1 MVDASRGFNFNPT
14 SCIAIC
20 YCRFSEF
27 SEKNHLGEKPVSNS
41 IGSAPERK
49 NQQAIVIGAGFSG
62 IATALRLRA
71 LGYQVTLMERLGS
84 LGGRAQVFKRG
95 GYKHDAGPTVITAP
109 FLFDELFELFD
120 EKLEDH
126 LEFVPLDPFYRFH
139 FTDGSQFDY
148 RASIEDTLDEIR
160 RFSPADAD
168 GYLALLEQ
176 SKKVYDIGFKKLVH
190 RPFNSLWLMI
200 KQIPAL
206 LTLKCYK
213 TVSQLVGRYLKHP
226 LIQQAFSI
234 HPLLVGGNPFKT
246 TAIYTLI
253 HYLERRWGVFF
264 CMGGTGK
271 LVEELGAL
279 MKRQGI
285 EIVLNADVDEILTQ
299 KNRATGIR
307 MADGTVSNADIVVF
321 GGDPETCYKHL
332 MPSVKSKMPS
342 VKKRYS
348 MGLYV
353 LYFGT
358 KKLYPDVAHHSIW
371 MGPRFKELLSE
382 IFDSKKMSEDFSLY
396 LHRPTA
402 TDKSFAPEGCESFY
416 VLCPV
421 PNLQGNV
428 NWEDE
433 GPTLRDRIIEALEES
448 ILPELSSVI
457 EEVFWMTPEDFAKD
471 YRSMH
476 GAGFSIEPRLT
487 QSAWF
492 RFHNRHHSFK
502 NLYFVGAGTHPG
514 AGLPGV
520 VSSAKVV
527 EELITGVEVG
537 SGG

>member
-1 MVDASRGFNFNPT
+1 MTENKFGAGKTV
-14 SCIAIC
+14 
-20 YCRFSEF
+20 
-27 SEKNHLGEKPVSNS
+27 
-41 IGSAPERK
+41 
-49 NQQAIVIGAGFSG
+49 IVIGAGFAG
-62 IATALRLRA
+62 IATALRLKA
-71 LGYQVTLMERLGS
+71 LGYDVTLMERLDN
-84 LGGRAQVFKRG
+84 LGGRAQVFERG
-95 GYKHDAGPTVITAP
+95 GYRHDAGPTVITAP

-120 EKLEDH
+120 ERLEDH
-126 LEFVPLDPFYRFH
+126 LNFVPLDPFYRFH
-139 FTDGSQFDY
+139 FADGSQFDY
-148 RASIEDTLDEIR
+148 RASIEDTLTEIR
-160 RFSPADAD
+160 RFNPDDAA
-168 GYLALLEQ
+168 GYLKLLEK
-176 SKKVYDIGFKKLVH
+176 SKKIYDVGFKQLVH
-190 RPFNSLWLMI
+190 RPFTRIWDMV
-200 KQIPAL
+200 KQVPAL
-206 LTLKCYK
+206 LILKCYK
-213 TVSQLVGRYLKHP
+213 TVSQMVNSHLKHP
-226 LIQQAFSI
+226 LIRQAFSI

-279 MKRQGI
+279 MTRQGI
-285 EIVLNADVDEILTQ
+285 NIVLGADVDEIIVKEKTAIGVRLS
-299 KNRATGIR
+299 NNEIID
-307 MADGTVSNADIVVF
+307 ADLVIF
-321 GGDPETCYKHL
+321 GGDPETCYRHL
-332 MPSVKSKMPS
+332 LPQSTFRLPKI
-342 VKKRYS
+342 KKKYS

-382 IFDSKKMSEDFSLY
+382 IFDAKHMSKDFSLY
-396 LHRPTA
+396 VHRPTA
-402 TDKSFAPEGCESFY
+402 TDKSFAPDGCESFY

-428 NWEDE
+428 DWSTQGEI
-433 GPTLRDRIIEALEES
+433 LRDRIVSSLEET
-448 ILPELSSVI
+448 ILPELSSTI

-492 RFHNRHHSFK
+492 RFHNRDSAIT

-527 EELITGVEVG
+527 EELLTGVEVG

>member
-1 MVDASRGFNFNPT
+1 MIS
-14 SCIAIC
+14 
-20 YCRFSEF
+20 
-27 SEKNHLGEKPVSNS
+27 KKS
-41 IGSAPERK
+41 ITNNTAV
-49 NQQAIVIGAGFSG
+49 VIGAGFAG

-71 LGYQVTLMERLGS
+71 LGYQVTLLERLNS
-84 LGGRAQVFKRG
+84 LGGRAQVFERG
-95 GYKHDAGPTVITAP
+95 GYRHDAGPTVITAP

-120 EKLEDH
+120 EKLADY

-139 FTDGSQFDY
+139 FADGSQFDY
-148 RASIEDTLDEIR
+148 RASVEDTLTEIR
-160 RFSPADAD
+160 RFSPEDAN
-168 GYLALLEQ
+168 GYLKLLEK
-176 SKKVYDIGFKKLVH
+176 SKKVYDVGFKKLVH
-190 RPFNSLWLMI
+190 RPFIRIWDMV
-200 KQIPAL
+200 KQVPAL
-206 LTLKCYK
+206 LILKCYK
-213 TVSQLVGRYLKHP
+213 TVSQMVNSHLKHP
-226 LIQQAFSI
+226 LIRQAFSI

-279 MKRQGI
+279 MERHGI
-285 EIVLNADVDEILTQ
+285 NIVLNADVNEIITAN
-299 KNRATGIR
+299 KIATGVRFGDNETID
-307 MADGTVSNADIVVF
+307 AELVVF
-321 GGDPETCYKHL
+321 GGDPETCYQYLLPNTKPHLLDIKKH
-332 MPSVKSKMPS
+332 
-342 VKKRYS
+342 YS

-382 IFDSKKMSEDFSLY
+382 IFDAKQMSEDFSLY

-402 TDKSFAPEGCESFY
+402 TDKSFAPDGCESFY

-421 PNLQGNV
+421 PNLQGDV
-428 NWEDE
+428 DWCAEAE
-433 GPTLRDRIIEALEES
+433 VLRDRIVEALEET

-492 RFHNRHHSFK
+492 RFHNRDKAIS

-527 EELITGVEVG
+527 EELLTGVEVG

>member
-1 MVDASRGFNFNPT
+1 LTQNTQHDV
-14 SCIAIC
+14 
-20 YCRFSEF
+20 
-27 SEKNHLGEKPVSNS
+27 
-41 IGSAPERK
+41 
-49 NQQAIVIGAGFSG
+49 QQAIVIGAGFAG
-62 IATALRLRA
+62 IATALRLRK
-71 LGYQVTLMERLGS
+71 LGYEVTLLERLES
-84 LGGRAQVFKRG
+84 LGGRAQVFERG
-95 GYKHDAGPTVITAP
+95 GYRHDAGPTVITAP

-126 LEFVPLDPFYRFH
+126 LQFVPLDPFYRFH
-139 FTDGSQFDY
+139 FADGSQFDY
-148 RASIEDTLDEIR
+148 RASIEDTLTEIR
-160 RFSPADAD
+160 RFNPDDAD
-168 GYLALLEQ
+168 GYLKLLEK
-176 SKKVYDIGFKKLVH
+176 SKEVYDIGFKQLVH
-190 RPFNSLWLMI
+190 RPFTRVWDMV

-206 LTLKCYK
+206 LMLKCYRS
-213 TVSQLVGRYLKHP
+213 VSQMVNSHLKHP
-226 LIQQAFSI
+226 LIRQAFSI

-271 LVEELGAL
+271 LVEELGKL
-279 MKRQGI
+279 MDRHGI
-285 EIVLNADVDEILTQ
+285 KTQFGADVDEIILDG
-299 KNRATGIR
+299 KRATGVR
-307 MADGTVSNADIVVF
+307 MNSGATLNADIVVF

-332 MPSVKSKMPS
+332 LPAKKTFSMPTI
-342 VKKRYS
+342 KKQYS

-358 KKLYPDVAHHSIW
+358 RKLYPDVAHHSIW
-371 MGPRFKELLSE
+371 MGPRFKELLTE
-382 IFDSKKMSEDFSLY
+382 IFDHKTMSEDYSLY
-396 LHRPTA
+396 VHRPTA
-402 TDKSFAPEGCESFY
+402 TDTSFAPEGCESFY

-421 PNLQGNV
+421 PNLLGNV
-428 NWEDE
+428 NWETE
-433 GPTLRDRIIEALEES
+433 GPKLRDRIVQSLEET

-457 EEVFWMTPEDFAKD
+457 EEVFWMTPEDFAND

-492 RFHNRHHSFK
+492 RFHNRDRAIS

-527 EELITGVEVG
+527 EELLTGVEVG

>member
-1 MVDASRGFNFNPT
+1 MIS
-14 SCIAIC
+14 
-20 YCRFSEF
+20 
-27 SEKNHLGEKPVSNS
+27 KKS
-41 IGSAPERK
+41 ITNNTAV
-49 NQQAIVIGAGFSG
+49 VIGAGFAG

-71 LGYQVTLMERLGS
+71 LGYQVTLLERLNS
-84 LGGRAQVFKRG
+84 LGGRAQVFERG
-95 GYKHDAGPTVITAP
+95 GYRHDAGPTVITAP

-120 EKLEDH
+120 EKLADY

-139 FTDGSQFDY
+139 FADGSQFDY
-148 RASIEDTLDEIR
+148 RASVEDTLTEIR
-160 RFSPADAD
+160 RFSPEDAN
-168 GYLALLEQ
+168 GYLKLLEK
-176 SKKVYDIGFKKLVH
+176 SKKIYDVGFKKLVH
-190 RPFNSLWLMI
+190 RPFIRIWDMV
-200 KQIPAL
+200 KQVPAL
-206 LTLKCYK
+206 LILKCYK
-213 TVSQLVGRYLKHP
+213 TVSQMVNSHLKHP
-226 LIQQAFSI
+226 LIRQAFSI

-279 MKRQGI
+279 MERHGI
-285 EIVLNADVDEILTQ
+285 NIVLNADVNEIITAN
-299 KNRATGIR
+299 KIATGVRFGDNETID
-307 MADGTVSNADIVVF
+307 AELVVF
-321 GGDPETCYKHL
+321 GGDPETCYQYLLPNTKPHLPHIKKH
-332 MPSVKSKMPS
+332 
-342 VKKRYS
+342 YS

-382 IFDSKKMSEDFSLY
+382 IFDAKQMSEDFSLY

-402 TDKSFAPEGCESFY
+402 TDKSFAPDGCESFY

-421 PNLQGNV
+421 PNLQGDV
-428 NWEDE
+428 DWCAEAE
-433 GPTLRDRIIEALEES
+433 VLRDRIVEALEET

-492 RFHNRHHSFK
+492 RFHNRDKAIS

-527 EELITGVEVG
+527 EELLTGVEVG

>member
-1 MVDASRGFNFNPT
+1 MT
-14 SCIAIC
+14 QT
-20 YCRFSEF
+20 
-27 SEKNHLGEKPVSNS
+27 
-41 IGSAPERK
+41 APQEA
-49 NQQAIVIGAGFSG
+49 QTAVVIGAGFAG
-62 IATALRLRA
+62 IATALRLRK
-71 LGYQVTLMERLGS
+71 LGYDVTLLERLQS
-84 LGGRAQVFKRG
+84 LGGRAQVFERG
-95 GYKHDAGPTVITAP
+95 GYRHDAGPTVITAP

-126 LEFVPLDPFYRFH
+126 LQFVPLDPFYRFH
-139 FTDGSQFDY
+139 FADGSQFDY
-148 RASIEDTLDEIR
+148 RASIEDTLTEIR
-160 RFSPADAD
+160 RFNPDDAD
-168 GYLALLEQ
+168 GYLKLLEK
-176 SKKVYDIGFKKLVH
+176 SKRVYDVGFKELVH
-190 RPFNSLWLMI
+190 RPFTRVWDMV

-206 LTLKCYK
+206 LMLKCYRS
-213 TVSQLVGRYLKHP
+213 VSQMVNSHLKHP
-226 LIQQAFSI
+226 LIRQAFSI

-271 LVEELGAL
+271 LVEELGKL
-279 MKRQGI
+279 MERQGI
-285 EIVLNADVDEILTQ
+285 KLQMGADVDEIILDG
-299 KNRATGIR
+299 KRATGVR
-307 MADGTVSNADIVVF
+307 MNSGETLDADLVVF

-332 MPSVKSKMPS
+332 LPAKKTFSMPTI
-342 VKKRYS
+342 KKQYS

-358 KKLYPDVAHHSIW
+358 RKLYPDVAHHSIW
-371 MGPRFKELLSE
+371 MGPRFKELLTE
-382 IFDSKKMSEDFSLY
+382 IFDHKTMSEDYSLY
-396 LHRPTA
+396 VHRPTA
-402 TDKSFAPEGCESFY
+402 TDTSFAPEGCESFY

-421 PNLQGNV
+421 PNLLGDV
-428 NWEDE
+428 NWETE
-433 GPTLRDRIIEALEES
+433 GPKLRDRIVQSLEET

-492 RFHNRHHSFK
+492 RFHNRDRAIS

-527 EELITGVEVG
+527 EELLTGVEVG

>member
-1 MVDASRGFNFNPT
+1 LT
-14 SCIAIC
+14 
-20 YCRFSEF
+20 
-27 SEKNHLGEKPVSNS
+27 EKK
-41 IGSAPERK
+41 IGIGK
-49 NQQAIVIGAGFSG
+49 TVIVIGAGFAG

-71 LGYQVTLMERLGS
+71 LGYDVTLMERLDN
-84 LGGRAQVFKRG
+84 LGGRAQVFERG
-95 GYKHDAGPTVITAP
+95 GYRHDAGPTVITAP
-109 FLFDELFELFD
+109 FLFDELYELFD
-120 EKLEDH
+120 EKLENH
-126 LEFVPLDPFYRFH
+126 LNFVPLDPFYRFH
-139 FTDGSQFDY
+139 FADGRQFDY
-148 RASIEDTLDEIR
+148 RASVEDTLTEIR
-160 RFSPADAD
+160 RFSADDAD
-168 GYLALLEQ
+168 GYLKLLEK
-176 SKKVYDIGFKKLVH
+176 SKKIYDVGFKQLVH
-190 RPFNSLWLMI
+190 RPFTRVWDMV
-200 KQIPAL
+200 KQVPAL
-206 LTLKCYK
+206 LILKCYK
-213 TVSQLVGRYLKHP
+213 TVSQMVNSHLKHP
-226 LIQQAFSI
+226 LIRQAFSI

-246 TAIYTLI
+246 TAVYTLI

-279 MKRQGI
+279 MTRQGI
-285 EIVLNADVDEILTQ
+285 NIVFGADVDEIIVEKKTAIGVRLSND
-299 KNRATGIR
+299 KVID
-307 MADGTVSNADIVVF
+307 ADLVIF
-321 GGDPETCYKHL
+321 GGDPETCYRHL
-332 MPSVKSKMPS
+332 LPQSKFRLPKI
-342 VKKRYS
+342 KKKYS

-358 KKLYPDVAHHSIW
+358 RKLYPDVAHHSIW

-382 IFDSKKMSEDFSLY
+382 IFDAKHMSKDFSLY
-396 LHRPTA
+396 VHRPTA
-402 TDKSFAPEGCESFY
+402 TDKSFAPDGCESFY

-428 NWEDE
+428 DWSTQGEI
-433 GPTLRDRIIEALEES
+433 LRDRIVSALEDT
-448 ILPELSSVI
+448 ILPELSSKI

-492 RFHNRHHSFK
+492 RFHNRDSAIT

-527 EELITGVEVG
+527 EELLTGVEVG

>member
-1 MVDASRGFNFNPT
+1 MTDKTFGAGKTV
-14 SCIAIC
+14 
-20 YCRFSEF
+20 
-27 SEKNHLGEKPVSNS
+27 
-41 IGSAPERK
+41 
-49 NQQAIVIGAGFSG
+49 IVIGAGFAG

-71 LGYQVTLMERLGS
+71 LGYEVSLLERLDS
-84 LGGRAQVFKRG
+84 LGGRAQVFERG
-95 GYKHDAGPTVITAP
+95 GYRHDAGPTVITAP

-126 LEFVPLDPFYRFH
+126 LNFVPLDPFYRFH
-139 FTDGSQFDY
+139 FADGSQFDY
-148 RASIEDTLDEIR
+148 RASIEDTLTEIR
-160 RFSPADAD
+160 RFNPDDAD
-168 GYLALLEQ
+168 GYLKLLEK
-176 SKKVYDIGFKKLVH
+176 SKKVYDVGFKQLVH
-190 RPFNSLWLMI
+190 RPFTRVWDMV

-206 LTLKCYK
+206 LILKCYK
-213 TVSQLVGRYLKHP
+213 TVSQMVNIHLKHP
-226 LIQQAFSI
+226 LIRQAFSI

-271 LVEELGAL
+271 LVAELGAL
-279 MKRQGI
+279 MERQGI
-285 EIVLNADVDEILTQ
+285 KIVLGADVDEILVDQ
-299 KNRATGIR
+299 KTAKGVRLSNNQT
-307 MADGTVSNADIVVF
+307 MDADLVVF
-321 GGDPETCYKHL
+321 GGDPETCYQHL
-332 MPSVKSKMPS
+332 LPNNKPKLPSI
-342 VKKRYS
+342 KKAYS

-371 MGPRFKELLSE
+371 MGPRFKELLAE
-382 IFDSKKMSEDFSLY
+382 IFNDKKMSEDFSLY
-396 LHRPTA
+396 VHRPTA

-428 NWEDE
+428 DWSTQGEI
-433 GPTLRDRIIEALEES
+433 LRDRIVNALEET

-457 EEVFWMTPEDFAKD
+457 DEVFWMTPEDFAKD

-492 RFHNRHHSFK
+492 RFHNRDSAIS

-527 EELITGVEVG
+527 EELLTGVEVG

>member
-1 MVDASRGFNFNPT
+1 LT
-14 SCIAIC
+14 SKNIGANQTAI
-20 YCRFSEF
+20 
-27 SEKNHLGEKPVSNS
+27 
-41 IGSAPERK
+41 I
-49 NQQAIVIGAGFSG
+49 IGAGFAG

-71 LGYQVTLMERLGS
+71 MGYQVTLLERLDS
-84 LGGRAQVFKRG
+84 LGGRAQVFERG
-95 GYKHDAGPTVITAP
+95 GYRHDAGPTVITAP

-120 EKLEDH
+120 EKLQDY

-139 FTDGSQFDY
+139 FADGSQFDY
-148 RASIEDTLDEIR
+148 RASIEDTLTEIR
-160 RFSPADAD
+160 RFNPADAD
-168 GYLALLEQ
+168 GYLKLLAT
-176 SKKVYDIGFKKLVH
+176 SKKVYDVGFKQLAH
-190 RPFNSLWLMI
+190 RPFTRVWDMV
-200 KQIPAL
+200 KQVPAL
-206 LTLKCYK
+206 LILKCYK
-213 TVSQLVGRYLKHP
+213 TVSQMVNSHLKHP
-226 LIQQAFSI
+226 LIRQAFSI

-271 LVEELGAL
+271 LIEQLGAL
-279 MKRQGI
+279 MARQDI
-285 EIVLNADVDEILTQ
+285 KIQLNADVDEIII
-299 KNRATGIR
+299 KNKCATGVRLSSGEIQS
-307 MADGTVSNADIVVF
+307 ADLVIF

-332 MPSVKSKMPS
+332 LPQKKISRPSI
-342 VKKRYS
+342 KKRYS

-382 IFDSKKMSEDFSLY
+382 IFDDKQMSDDFSLY
-396 LHRPTA
+396 IHRPTA

-428 NWEDE
+428 NWSTE
-433 GPTLRDRIIEALEES
+433 GEVLRTRIINALEET
-448 ILPELSSVI
+448 ILPDLSAVI

-492 RFHNRHHSFK
+492 RFHNRDSAID

-527 EELITGVEVG
+527 EELLTGVEVG

>member
-1 MVDASRGFNFNPT
+1 MTQTAPQDAQT
-14 SCIAIC
+14 A
-20 YCRFSEF
+20 
-27 SEKNHLGEKPVSNS
+27 V
-41 IGSAPERK
+41 
-49 NQQAIVIGAGFSG
+49 VIGAGFAG
-62 IATALRLRA
+62 IATALRLRK
-71 LGYQVTLMERLGS
+71 LGYEVTLLERLQS
-84 LGGRAQVFKRG
+84 LGGRAQVFERG
-95 GYKHDAGPTVITAP
+95 GYRHDAGPTVITAP

-126 LEFVPLDPFYRFH
+126 LQFVPLDPFYRFH
-139 FTDGSQFDY
+139 FADGSQFDY
-148 RASIEDTLDEIR
+148 RASIEDTLTEIR
-160 RFSPADAD
+160 RFNPDDAD
-168 GYLALLEQ
+168 GYLKLLEK
-176 SKKVYDIGFKKLVH
+176 SKRVYDVGFKELVH
-190 RPFNSLWLMI
+190 RPFTRVWDMV

-206 LTLKCYK
+206 LMLKCYRS
-213 TVSQLVGRYLKHP
+213 VSQMVNSHLKHP
-226 LIQQAFSI
+226 LIRQAFSI

-271 LVEELGAL
+271 LVEELGKL
-279 MKRQGI
+279 MDRHGI
-285 EIVLNADVDEILTQ
+285 KTQFGADVDEIILDG
-299 KNRATGIR
+299 KRATGVR
-307 MADGTVSNADIVVF
+307 MNSGETLDADIVVF

-332 MPSVKSKMPS
+332 LPAKKTFSMPTI
-342 VKKRYS
+342 KKQYS

-358 KKLYPDVAHHSIW
+358 RKLYPDVAHHSIW
-371 MGPRFKELLSE
+371 MGPRFKELLTE
-382 IFDSKKMSEDFSLY
+382 IFDHKTMSEDYSLY
-396 LHRPTA
+396 VHRPTA
-402 TDKSFAPEGCESFY
+402 TDTSFAPEGCESFY

-421 PNLQGNV
+421 PNLLGDV
-428 NWEDE
+428 NWETE
-433 GPTLRDRIIEALEES
+433 GPKLRDRIVQSLEET

-492 RFHNRHHSFK
+492 RFHNRDRAIS

-527 EELITGVEVG
+527 EELLTGVEVG

>member
-1 MVDASRGFNFNPT
+1 MTSRIFG
-14 SCIAIC
+14 A
-20 YCRFSEF
+20 
-27 SEKNHLGEKPVSNS
+27 
-41 IGSAPERK
+41 
-49 NQQAIVIGAGFSG
+49 NQTAVVIGAGFAG

-71 LGYQVTLMERLGS
+71 LGYDVTLLERLNT
-84 LGGRAQVFKRG
+84 LGGRAQVFERG
-95 GYKHDAGPTVITAP
+95 GYRHDAGPTVITAP

-120 EKLEDH
+120 EKLTDH
-126 LEFVPLDPFYRFH
+126 LEFVPLDPYYRFH
-139 FTDGSQFDY
+139 FADGSQFDY
-148 RASIEDTLDEIR
+148 RASIEDTLTEIR
-160 RFSPADAD
+160 RFSDDDAD
-168 GYLALLEQ
+168 GYLKLLDQ
-176 SKKVYDIGFKKLVH
+176 SKKVYDVAFKQLVH
-190 RPFNSLWLMI
+190 RPFTRIWDMA
-200 KQIPAL
+200 KQVPAL
-206 LTLKCYK
+206 IILKCYK
-213 TVSQLVGRYLKHP
+213 TVSQMVNSHLKHP
-226 LIQQAFSI
+226 LIRQAFSI

-246 TAIYTLI
+246 TAIYSLI

-271 LVEELGAL
+271 LVDELGAL
-279 MKRQGI
+279 MARQGI
-285 EIVLNADVDEILTQ
+285 NIVLNADVDEITVIN
-299 KNRATGIR
+299 KKATGVRLSNNSNID
-307 MADGTVSNADIVVF
+307 ADLVVF
-321 GGDPETCYKHL
+321 GGDPETCYQHL
-332 MPSVKSKMPS
+332 LPKAKFNLPNI
-342 VKKRYS
+342 KKQYS

-358 KKLYPDVAHHSIW
+358 RKLYPDVAHHSIW

-382 IFDSKKMSEDFSLY
+382 IFDAKQMSDDFSLY
-396 LHRPTA
+396 VHRPTA

-428 NWEDE
+428 DWSSEAE
-433 GPTLRDRIIEALEES
+433 RLRDRIVNALEET

-492 RFHNRHHSFK
+492 RFHNRDSAIA

-527 EELITGVEVG
+527 EELLTGVEVG

>member
-1 MVDASRGFNFNPT
+1 MTQTAQQDAQR
-14 SCIAIC
+14 A
-20 YCRFSEF
+20 
-27 SEKNHLGEKPVSNS
+27 V
-41 IGSAPERK
+41 
-49 NQQAIVIGAGFSG
+49 VIGAGFAG
-62 IATALRLRA
+62 IATALRLRK
-71 LGYQVTLMERLGS
+71 LGYEVTLLERLQS
-84 LGGRAQVFKRG
+84 LGGRAQVFERG
-95 GYKHDAGPTVITAP
+95 GYRHDAGPTVITAP

-126 LEFVPLDPFYRFH
+126 LQFVPLDPFYRFH
-139 FTDGSQFDY
+139 FADGSQFDY
-148 RASIEDTLDEIR
+148 RASIEDTLTEIR
-160 RFSPADAD
+160 RFNPDDAD
-168 GYLALLEQ
+168 GYLKLLEK
-176 SKKVYDIGFKKLVH
+176 SKRVYDVGFKQLVH
-190 RPFNSLWLMI
+190 RPFTRVWDMV

-206 LTLKCYK
+206 LMLKCYRS
-213 TVSQLVGRYLKHP
+213 VSQMVNSHLKHP
-226 LIQQAFSI
+226 LIRQAFSI

-271 LVEELGAL
+271 LVEELGKL
-279 MKRQGI
+279 MERQGI
-285 EIVLNADVDEILTQ
+285 KLQMGADVDEIILDG
-299 KNRATGIR
+299 KRATGVR
-307 MADGTVSNADIVVF
+307 MNSGETLNADIVVF

-332 MPSVKSKMPS
+332 LPAKKTFSMPTI
-342 VKKRYS
+342 KKQYS

-358 KKLYPDVAHHSIW
+358 RKLYPDVAHHSIW
-371 MGPRFKELLSE
+371 MGPRFKELLTE
-382 IFDSKKMSEDFSLY
+382 IFDHKTMSEDYSLY
-396 LHRPTA
+396 VHRPTA
-402 TDKSFAPEGCESFY
+402 TDTSFAPEGCESFY

-421 PNLQGNV
+421 PNLLGDV
-428 NWEDE
+428 NWETE
-433 GPTLRDRIIEALEES
+433 GPKLRDRIVQSLEET

-492 RFHNRHHSFK
+492 RFHNRDRAIS

-527 EELITGVEVG
+527 EELLTGVEVG

>member
-1 MVDASRGFNFNPT
+1 LTQNTQHDVQR
-14 SCIAIC
+14 
-20 YCRFSEF
+20 
-27 SEKNHLGEKPVSNS
+27 
-41 IGSAPERK
+41 
-49 NQQAIVIGAGFSG
+49 AIVIGAGFAG
-62 IATALRLRA
+62 IATALRLRK
-71 LGYQVTLMERLGS
+71 LGYEVTLLERLES
-84 LGGRAQVFKRG
+84 LGGRAQVFERG
-95 GYKHDAGPTVITAP
+95 GYRHDAGPTVITAP

-126 LEFVPLDPFYRFH
+126 LQFVPLDPFYRFH
-139 FTDGSQFDY
+139 FADGSQFDY
-148 RASIEDTLDEIR
+148 RASIEDTLTEIR
-160 RFSPADAD
+160 RFNPDDAD
-168 GYLALLEQ
+168 GYLKLLEK
-176 SKKVYDIGFKKLVH
+176 SKEVYDIGFKQLVH
-190 RPFNSLWLMI
+190 RPFTRVWDMV

-206 LTLKCYK
+206 LMLKCYRS
-213 TVSQLVGRYLKHP
+213 VSQMVNSHLKHP
-226 LIQQAFSI
+226 LIRQAFSI

-271 LVEELGAL
+271 LVEELGKL
-279 MKRQGI
+279 MDRHGI
-285 EIVLNADVDEILTQ
+285 KTQFGADVDEIILDG
-299 KNRATGIR
+299 KRATGVR
-307 MADGTVSNADIVVF
+307 MNSGATLNADIVVF

-332 MPSVKSKMPS
+332 LPAKKTFSMPTI
-342 VKKRYS
+342 KKQYS

-358 KKLYPDVAHHSIW
+358 RKLYPDVAHHSIW
-371 MGPRFKELLSE
+371 MGPRFKELLTE
-382 IFDSKKMSEDFSLY
+382 IFDHKTMSEDYSLY
-396 LHRPTA
+396 VHRPTA
-402 TDKSFAPEGCESFY
+402 TDTSFAPEGCESFY

-421 PNLQGNV
+421 PNLLGNV
-428 NWEDE
+428 NWETE
-433 GPTLRDRIIEALEES
+433 GPKLRDRIVQSLEET

-457 EEVFWMTPEDFAKD
+457 EEVFWMTPEDFAND

-492 RFHNRHHSFK
+492 RFHNRDRAIS

-527 EELITGVEVG
+527 EELLTGVEVG

>member
-1 MVDASRGFNFNPT
+1 MT
-14 SCIAIC
+14 STTSGTSKKA
-20 YCRFSEF
+20 
-27 SEKNHLGEKPVSNS
+27 V
-41 IGSAPERK
+41 
-49 NQQAIVIGAGFSG
+49 VIGAGFAG

-71 LGYQVTLMERLGS
+71 LGYQVTLLERLAN
-84 LGGRAQVFKRG
+84 LGGRAQVFQRG
-95 GYKHDAGPTVITAP
+95 GYRHDAGPTVITAP
-109 FLFDELFELFD
+109 FLFDELYELFA

-126 LEFVPLDPFYRFH
+126 LDFVPLDPFYRFH
-139 FTDGSQFDY
+139 FADGSQFDY
-148 RASIEDTLDEIR
+148 RASIEDTLTEIR
-160 RFSPADAD
+160 RFSVDDAD
-168 GYLALLEQ
+168 GYLKLLEK
-176 SKKVYDIGFKKLVH
+176 SKKVYDVGFKKLVH
-190 RPFNSLWLMI
+190 RPFTRVWDMV

-206 LTLKCYK
+206 LILKCYK
-213 TVSQLVGRYLKHP
+213 TVAQMVNSHLKHP
-226 LIQQAFSI
+226 LIRQAFSI

-271 LVEELGAL
+271 LVDELGAL
-279 MKRQGI
+279 MARQGI
-285 EIVLNADVDEILTQ
+285 DIQCNADVDEIILEHKTA
-299 KNRATGIR
+299 KGVRLSNNATID
-307 MADGTVSNADIVVF
+307 ADLVVF
-321 GGDPETCYKHL
+321 GGDPETCYQHL
-332 MPSVKSKMPS
+332 LPQSKPRLPSI
-342 VKKRYS
+342 KKQYS

-371 MGPRFKELLSE
+371 MGPRFKQLLAE
-382 IFDSKKMSEDFSLY
+382 IFDSKQMSEDFSLY

-402 TDKSFAPEGCESFY
+402 TDKSFAPDGCESFY

-421 PNLQGNV
+421 PNLQGNID
-428 NWEDE
+428 WSTEAQK
-433 GPTLRDRIIEALEES
+433 LRDRIIDALEDS
-448 ILPELSSVI
+448 ILPQLSSVI
-457 EEVFWMTPEDFAKD
+457 EEVFWMTPEDFAND

-492 RFHNRHHSFK
+492 RFHNRDK
-502 NLYFVGAGTHPG
+502 AIANLYFVGAGTHPG

-527 EELITGVEVG
+527 EELLTGVEVG

>member
-1 MVDASRGFNFNPT
+1 MTQTAQQDAQR
-14 SCIAIC
+14 A
-20 YCRFSEF
+20 
-27 SEKNHLGEKPVSNS
+27 V
-41 IGSAPERK
+41 
-49 NQQAIVIGAGFSG
+49 VIGAGFAG
-62 IATALRLRA
+62 IATALRLRK
-71 LGYQVTLMERLGS
+71 LGYDVTLLERLQS
-84 LGGRAQVFKRG
+84 LGGRAQVFERG
-95 GYKHDAGPTVITAP
+95 GYRHDAGPTVITAP

-126 LEFVPLDPFYRFH
+126 LQFVPLDPFYRFH
-139 FTDGSQFDY
+139 FADGSQFDY
-148 RASIEDTLDEIR
+148 RASIEDTLTEIR
-160 RFSPADAD
+160 RFNPDDAD
-168 GYLALLEQ
+168 GYLKLLEK
-176 SKKVYDIGFKKLVH
+176 SKLVYDVGFKELVH
-190 RPFNSLWLMI
+190 RPFTRVWDMV

-206 LTLKCYK
+206 LMLKCYRS
-213 TVSQLVGRYLKHP
+213 VSQMVNSHLKHP
-226 LIQQAFSI
+226 LIRQAFSI

-271 LVEELGAL
+271 LVDELGKL
-279 MKRQGI
+279 MARQGI
-285 EIVLNADVDEILTQ
+285 KTQFGADVDEIILDG
-299 KNRATGIR
+299 KRATGIR
-307 MADGTVSNADIVVF
+307 MSSGECLDADLVVF

-332 MPSVKSKMPS
+332 LPAKKTFSMPTI
-342 VKKRYS
+342 KKQYS

-358 KKLYPDVAHHSIW
+358 RKLYPDVAHHSIW
-371 MGPRFKELLSE
+371 MGPRFKELLTE
-382 IFDSKKMSEDFSLY
+382 IFDHKTMSEDYSLY
-396 LHRPTA
+396 VHRPTA
-402 TDKSFAPEGCESFY
+402 TDTSFAPEGCESFY

-421 PNLQGNV
+421 PNLLGDV
-428 NWEDE
+428 NWETE
-433 GPTLRDRIIEALEES
+433 GAKLRDRIVQSLEET

-492 RFHNRHHSFK
+492 RFHNRDRAIS

-527 EELITGVEVG
+527 EELLTGVEVG

>member
-1 MVDASRGFNFNPT
+1 MT
-14 SCIAIC
+14 
-20 YCRFSEF
+20 E
-27 SEKNHLGEKPVSNS
+27 ET
-41 IGSAPERK
+41 IGAGKHSL
-49 NQQAIVIGAGFSG
+49 VIGAGFAG

-71 LGYQVTLMERLGS
+71 LGYQVTLMERLDS
-84 LGGRAQVFKRG
+84 LGGRAQVFERG
-95 GYKHDAGPTVITAP
+95 GYRHDAGPTVITAP
-109 FLFDELFELFD
+109 FLFDELYKLFD

-126 LEFVPLDPFYRFH
+126 LDFVPLDPFYRFH
-139 FTDGSQFDY
+139 FADGSQFDY
-148 RASIEDTLDEIR
+148 RASIEDTLTEIR
-160 RFSPADAD
+160 RFNPDDAD
-168 GYLALLEQ
+168 GYLKLLEK
-176 SKKVYDIGFKKLVH
+176 SKKVYDVGFKELVH
-190 RPFNSLWLMI
+190 RPFTRVWDMV

-206 LTLKCYK
+206 LILKCYK
-213 TVSQLVGRYLKHP
+213 TVSQMVNSHLKHP
-226 LIQQAFSI
+226 LMRQAFSI

-279 MKRQGI
+279 MERQGI
-285 EIVLNADVDEILTQ
+285 KIVLNADVDEIVIQNKIATSVRLSNGDMTQ
-299 KNRATGIR
+299 
-307 MADGTVSNADIVVF
+307 ADLVVF
-321 GGDPETCYKHL
+321 GGDPETCYRHL
-332 MPSVKSKMPS
+332 MPNNKPKLPAI
-342 VKKRYS
+342 KKQYS

-382 IFDSKKMSEDFSLY
+382 IFDAKHMSEDFSLY
-396 LHRPTA
+396 VHRPTA
-402 TDKSFAPEGCESFY
+402 TDKSFAPDNCESFY

-428 NWEDE
+428 NWETE
-433 GPTLRDRIIEALEES
+433 GPVLRDRIVTALEDT

-457 EEVFWMTPEDFAKD
+457 EEVFWMTPEDFAND

-492 RFHNRHHSFK
+492 RFHNRDSAVR

-527 EELITGVEVG
+527 EELLTGVEVG

>member
-1 MVDASRGFNFNPT
+1 MIS
-14 SCIAIC
+14 
-20 YCRFSEF
+20 
-27 SEKNHLGEKPVSNS
+27 KKS
-41 IGSAPERK
+41 ITNKTAV
-49 NQQAIVIGAGFSG
+49 VIGAGFAG

-71 LGYQVTLMERLGS
+71 LGYQVTLLERLNS
-84 LGGRAQVFKRG
+84 LGGRAQVFERG
-95 GYKHDAGPTVITAP
+95 GYRHDAGPTVITAP

-120 EKLEDH
+120 EKLADY

-139 FTDGSQFDY
+139 FADGSQFDY
-148 RASIEDTLDEIR
+148 RASVEDTLTEIR
-160 RFSPADAD
+160 RFSPEDAN
-168 GYLALLEQ
+168 GYLKLLEK
-176 SKKVYDIGFKKLVH
+176 SKKVYDVGFKKLVH
-190 RPFNSLWLMI
+190 RPFIRIWDMV
-200 KQIPAL
+200 KQVPAL
-206 LTLKCYK
+206 LILKCYK
-213 TVSQLVGRYLKHP
+213 TVSQMVNSHLKHP
-226 LIQQAFSI
+226 LIRQAFSI

-279 MKRQGI
+279 MERHGI
-285 EIVLNADVDEILTQ
+285 NIVLNADVNEIITAN
-299 KNRATGIR
+299 KITTGVRFGDNETID
-307 MADGTVSNADIVVF
+307 AELVVF
-321 GGDPETCYKHL
+321 GGDPETCYQYLLPNTKPHLPDIKKH
-332 MPSVKSKMPS
+332 
-342 VKKRYS
+342 YS

-382 IFDSKKMSEDFSLY
+382 IFDAKQMSEDFSLY

-402 TDKSFAPEGCESFY
+402 TDKSFAPDGCESFY

-421 PNLQGNV
+421 PNLQGDV
-428 NWEDE
+428 DWCDE
-433 GPTLRDRIIEALEES
+433 AEVLRDRIVEALEET

-492 RFHNRHHSFK
+492 RFHNRDKAIS

-527 EELITGVEVG
+527 EELLTGVEVG

>member
-1 MVDASRGFNFNPT
+1 MTQTPQQDAQR
-14 SCIAIC
+14 A
-20 YCRFSEF
+20 
-27 SEKNHLGEKPVSNS
+27 V
-41 IGSAPERK
+41 
-49 NQQAIVIGAGFSG
+49 VIGAGFAG
-62 IATALRLRA
+62 IATALRLRK
-71 LGYQVTLMERLGS
+71 LGYEVTLLERLQS
-84 LGGRAQVFKRG
+84 LGGRAQVFERG
-95 GYKHDAGPTVITAP
+95 GYRHDAGPTVITAP

-126 LEFVPLDPFYRFH
+126 LQFVPLDPFYRFH
-139 FTDGSQFDY
+139 FADGSQFDY
-148 RASIEDTLDEIR
+148 RASIEDTLTEIR
-160 RFSPADAD
+160 RFNPDDAD
-168 GYLALLEQ
+168 GYLKLLEK
-176 SKKVYDIGFKKLVH
+176 SKRVYDIGFKQLVH
-190 RPFNSLWLMI
+190 RPFTRVWDMV

-206 LTLKCYK
+206 LMLKCYRS
-213 TVSQLVGRYLKHP
+213 VSQMVNSHLKHP
-226 LIQQAFSI
+226 LIRQAFSI

-271 LVEELGAL
+271 LVEELGKL
-279 MKRQGI
+279 MDRQGI
-285 EIVLNADVDEILTQ
+285 KTQFGADVDEIILDG
-299 KNRATGIR
+299 KRATGVR
-307 MADGTVSNADIVVF
+307 MNSGETLDADIVVF

-332 MPSVKSKMPS
+332 LPAKKTFSMPTI
-342 VKKRYS
+342 KKQYS

-358 KKLYPDVAHHSIW
+358 RKLYPDVAHHSIW
-371 MGPRFKELLSE
+371 MGPRFKELLTE
-382 IFDSKKMSEDFSLY
+382 IFDHKTMSEDYSLY
-396 LHRPTA
+396 VHRPTA
-402 TDKSFAPEGCESFY
+402 TDTSFAPEGCESFY

-421 PNLQGNV
+421 PNLLGDV
-428 NWEDE
+428 NWATE
-433 GPTLRDRIIEALEES
+433 GPKLRDRIVQSLEET

-492 RFHNRHHSFK
+492 RFHNRDRAIS

-527 EELITGVEVG
+527 EELLTGVEVG

>member
-1 MVDASRGFNFNPT
+1 MTQTAQQDAQR
-14 SCIAIC
+14 A
-20 YCRFSEF
+20 
-27 SEKNHLGEKPVSNS
+27 V
-41 IGSAPERK
+41 
-49 NQQAIVIGAGFSG
+49 VIGAGFAG
-62 IATALRLRA
+62 IATALRLRK
-71 LGYQVTLMERLGS
+71 LGYEVTLLERLQS
-84 LGGRAQVFKRG
+84 LGGRAQVFERG
-95 GYKHDAGPTVITAP
+95 GYRHDAGPTVITAP
-109 FLFDELFELFD
+109 FLFDELYELFD

-139 FTDGSQFDY
+139 FADGSQFDY
-148 RASIEDTLDEIR
+148 RASIEDTLTEIR
-160 RFSPADAD
+160 RFNPDDAD
-168 GYLALLEQ
+168 GYLKLLEK
-176 SKKVYDIGFKKLVH
+176 SKRVYDVGFKELVH
-190 RPFNSLWLMI
+190 RPFTRVWDMV

-206 LTLKCYK
+206 LMLKCYRS
-213 TVSQLVGRYLKHP
+213 VSQMVNSHLKHP
-226 LIQQAFSI
+226 LIRQAFSI

-271 LVEELGAL
+271 LVEELGKL
-279 MKRQGI
+279 MERQGI
-285 EIVLNADVDEILTQ
+285 KLQMGADVDEIILDG
-299 KNRATGIR
+299 KRATGVR
-307 MADGTVSNADIVVF
+307 MNSGETLNADIVVF

-332 MPSVKSKMPS
+332 LPAKKTFSMPTI
-342 VKKRYS
+342 KKQYS

-358 KKLYPDVAHHSIW
+358 RKLYPDVAHHSIW
-371 MGPRFKELLSE
+371 MGPRFKELLTE
-382 IFDSKKMSEDFSLY
+382 IFDHKTMSEDYSLY
-396 LHRPTA
+396 VHRPTA
-402 TDKSFAPEGCESFY
+402 TDTSFAPEGCESFY

-421 PNLQGNV
+421 PNLLGDV
-428 NWEDE
+428 NWETE
-433 GPTLRDRIIEALEES
+433 GPKLRDRIVQSLEET

-492 RFHNRHHSFK
+492 RFHNRDRAIS

-527 EELITGVEVG
+527 EELLTGVEVG

>member
-1 MVDASRGFNFNPT
+1 MKVTDKT
-14 SCIAIC
+14 
-20 YCRFSEF
+20 
-27 SEKNHLGEKPVSNS
+27 
-41 IGSAPERK
+41 
-49 NQQAIVIGAGFSG
+49 AIVIGAGFAG

-71 LGYQVTLMERLGS
+71 LGYQVTLLERLDS
-84 LGGRAQVFKRG
+84 LGGRAQVFERG
-95 GYKHDAGPTVITAP
+95 GYRHDAGPTVITAP
-109 FLFDELFELFD
+109 FLFDELFKLFD
-120 EKLEDH
+120 EKIEEH

-139 FTDGSQFDY
+139 FADGSQFDY
-148 RASIEDTLDEIR
+148 CASIEDTLTEIK
-160 RFSPADAD
+160 RFSPEDAD
-168 GYLALLEQ
+168 GYLKLLDK
-176 SKKVYDIGFKKLVH
+176 SKKIYDVAFKKLVH
-190 RPFNSLWLMI
+190 RPFTRVWDMV

-206 LTLKCYK
+206 LILECYK
-213 TVSQLVGRYLKHP
+213 TVSQMVNSHLKHP
-226 LIQQAFSI
+226 LIRQAFSI

-271 LVEELGAL
+271 LIDELGAL
-279 MKRQGI
+279 MKRQSI
-285 EIVLNADVDEILTQ
+285 NILLNADADKIIVT
-299 KNRATGIR
+299 NNTATGVRLSNNQTI
-307 MADGTVSNADIVVF
+307 NADVVVF
-321 GGDPETCYKHL
+321 GGDPETCYRHL
-332 MPSVKSKMPS
+332 LTKSKLSLPKI
-342 VKKRYS
+342 KKHYS

-382 IFDSKKMSEDFSLY
+382 IFDDKKMSEDFSLY
-396 LHRPTA
+396 VHRPTA

-428 NWEDE
+428 DWSTQAEV
-433 GPTLRDRIIEALEES
+433 LRDRIVTALEET

-492 RFHNRHHSFK
+492 RFHNRDSAIS

-520 VSSAKVV
+520 ISSAKVV
-527 EELITGVEVG
+527 EELLTGVEVG

>member
-1 MVDASRGFNFNPT
+1 MSYR
-14 SCIAIC
+14 
-20 YCRFSEF
+20 
-27 SEKNHLGEKPVSNS
+27 
-41 IGSAPERK
+41 IGHAKEAVA
-49 NQQAIVIGAGFSG
+49 QDAIVVGAGFAG

-71 LGYQVTLMERLGS
+71 LGYSVTLLERLDTI
-84 LGGRAQVFKRG
+84 GGRAQVFQRG
-95 GYKHDAGPTVITAP
+95 GYRHDAGPTVITAP
-109 FLFDELFELFD
+109 FLFEELYELFD
-120 EKLEDH
+120 EKLEEH

-139 FTDGSQFDY
+139 FSDGSQFDY
-148 RASIEDTLDEIR
+148 RASIEDTLTEIR
-160 RFSPADAD
+160 RFNPADAE
-168 GYLALLEQ
+168 GYLKLLDK
-176 SKKVYDIGFKKLVH
+176 SKRVYDVGFKKLVH
-190 RPFNSLWLMI
+190 RPFTRVWDMV

-206 LTLKCYK
+206 LILKCYK
-213 TVSQLVGRYLKHP
+213 TVSQMVNSHLKHP

-246 TAIYTLI
+246 TAIYSLI

-271 LVEELGAL
+271 LVEELKAL
-279 MKRQGI
+279 MERQGI
-285 EIVLNADVDEILTQ
+285 TIQTGADVDEIVLENKQ
-299 KNRATGIR
+299 ATGVR
-307 MADGTVSNADIVVF
+307 LSDGEVLKADLVVF
-321 GGDPETCYKHL
+321 GGDPETCYQQLLPAKKPRKNTLTKH
-332 MPSVKSKMPS
+332 
-342 VKKRYS
+342 YS

-358 KKLYPDVAHHSIW
+358 RKLYPEVAHHSIW
-371 MGPRFKELLSE
+371 MGPRFKELLHE
-382 IFDSKKMSEDFSLY
+382 IFETKELSEDFSLY

-421 PNLQGNV
+421 PNLQGNT
-428 NWEDE
+428 NWNQQ
-433 GPTLRDRIIEALEES
+433 GSMLRDRIIEALEQT

-457 EEVFWMTPEDFAKD
+457 EEVFWMSPEDFAND

-492 RFHNRHHSFK
+492 RYHNRDRSIK

-520 VSSAKVV
+520 ISSAKVV
-527 EELITGVEVG
+527 EELLTGVEVG

>member
-1 MVDASRGFNFNPT
+1 MT
-14 SCIAIC
+14 
-20 YCRFSEF
+20 
-27 SEKNHLGEKPVSNS
+27 EKK
-41 IGSAPERK
+41 IGIGK
-49 NQQAIVIGAGFSG
+49 TVIVIGAGFAG

-71 LGYQVTLMERLGS
+71 LGYDVTLMERLDN
-84 LGGRAQVFKRG
+84 LGGRAQVFERG
-95 GYKHDAGPTVITAP
+95 GYRHDAGPTVITAP
-109 FLFDELFELFD
+109 FLFDELYELFD
-120 EKLEDH
+120 EKLENH
-126 LEFVPLDPFYRFH
+126 LNFVPLDPFYRFH
-139 FTDGSQFDY
+139 FADGRQFDY
-148 RASIEDTLDEIR
+148 RASVEDTLTEIR
-160 RFSPADAD
+160 RFSADDAD
-168 GYLALLEQ
+168 GYLKLLEK
-176 SKKVYDIGFKKLVH
+176 SKKIYDVGFKQLVH
-190 RPFNSLWLMI
+190 RPFTRVWDMV
-200 KQIPAL
+200 KQVPAL
-206 LTLKCYK
+206 LILKCYK
-213 TVSQLVGRYLKHP
+213 TVSQMVNSHLKHP
-226 LIQQAFSI
+226 LIRQAFSI

-279 MKRQGI
+279 MTRQGI
-285 EIVLNADVDEILTQ
+285 NIVFGADVDEIIVEKKTAIGVRLSND
-299 KNRATGIR
+299 KIID
-307 MADGTVSNADIVVF
+307 ADLVIF
-321 GGDPETCYKHL
+321 GGDPETCYRHL
-332 MPSVKSKMPS
+332 LPQSKFRLPKI
-342 VKKRYS
+342 KKKYS

-358 KKLYPDVAHHSIW
+358 RKLYPDVAHHSIW

-382 IFDSKKMSEDFSLY
+382 IFDAKHMSKDFSLY
-396 LHRPTA
+396 VHRPTA
-402 TDKSFAPEGCESFY
+402 TDKSFAPDGCESFY

-428 NWEDE
+428 DWSTQGEI
-433 GPTLRDRIIEALEES
+433 LRDRIVSALEDT
-448 ILPELSSVI
+448 ILPELSSKI

-492 RFHNRHHSFK
+492 RFHNRDSAIT

-527 EELITGVEVG
+527 EELLTGVEVG